1 MDHVVLELFMAMDV
15 DGDGNL
21 RHSDAISYCK
31 ELLKSEPDMTVD
43 IISQAVM
50 EIFTELDRDGP
61 VDAISLDEFLSY
73 TGSHPDS
80 LFGLWCDLLRF
91 KAPALPNESL
101 AASSNLPRRRPDT
114 IDIRMV
120 KSGSATYIK
129 HRPLRRAKSTL
140 GRDGTPP
147 IEEIPE
153 HTKPLSE
160 AATTA
165 VTSDL
170 RIQISEGMKAPL
182 LRSNSWSVDGTPKIG
197 RRGNHD

>member
-1 MDHVVLELFMAMDV
+1 MAMDV

-31 ELLKSEPDMTVD
+31 DLLKSEADMTED

-50 EIFTELDRDGP
+50 EIFAELDRDGP
-61 VDAISLDEFLSY
+61 VDAISQDEFLSY

-114 IDIRMV
+114 LDIRLLKSNSSSLV
-120 KSGSATYIK
+120 KGG
-129 HRPLRRAKSTL
+129 HRPLVRAKSTL

-147 IEEIPE
+147 IQETPE
-153 HTKPLSE
+153 HNRTGSE
-160 AATTA
+160 ATA
-165 VTSDL
+165 LDK
-170 RIQISEGMKAPL
+170 SEAKAKGGDGNKVPAL
-182 LRSNSWSVDGTPKIG
+182 VRSNSWSVDGTPQLA
-197 RRGNHD
+197 RRRIDV